1 MLNVTL
7 NRMLK
12 NSKRESYALSP
23 EEEMFSDNELS
34 VGLSTKTDK
43 NINTLKNF
51 THQGDQSNHL
61 MQRSSFN
68 ERVHNIG
75 MIYWLIYPALHLS
88 NIILCSWR
96 VIKEIALPVIMVI
109 GMLNMFSLSAQT
121 PRKDSGADGK
131 STPWTVG
138 HFLPEEFWDKEH
150 LFIIN
155 GDTVRRTLQ
164 QHRGKVLV
172 LDFWYIGCSACLRH
186 QESITKAKEKYKDQL
201 DVVMVNNLP
210 KWNKLED
217 LQKFYRTKK
226 YIDYGMH
233 DFQSIIADDY
243 LYNGFASLGYPL
255 YIWITPAGRV
265 GLITNLNLLDQDV
278 IPFIERSCKND

>member
-1 MLNVTL
+1 
-7 NRMLK
+7 MLK
-12 NSKRESYALSP
+12 KSKGERYALSP
-23 EEEMFSDNELS
+23 KEEMFSDNELS

-43 NINTLKNF
+43 NINILENF
-51 THQGDQSNHL
+51 VTQGDRDIFQS
-61 MQRSSFN
+61 QSSSFN
-68 ERVHNIG
+68 KQLHNLG
-75 MIYWLIYPALHLS
+75 TIYWLICPALHSL
-88 NIILCSWR
+88 NLIVCSWR
-96 VIKEIALPVIMVI
+96 AIKEIALPVIMVI

-150 LFIIN
+150 LIIIN

-278 IPFIERSCKND
+278 IPFIERSGNND